1 MNGFIKTAAT
11 AWLVLRGFSYRT
23 AGEYLRARSTV
34 NNPGAGRIMGLLPL
48 HKELDKLFE
57 DLLTTHHVLWE
68 QREILPRLFAV
79 AAKQDG
85 KTVLRAL
92 FDPEK
97 RILTPE
103 DVMALAARYGAVAIR
118 PGRNELD
125 GRERVL
131 RADGALY
138 TLDGQTMDG
147 AAVAEKLGKLPVD
160 TLITEYVTA
169 ERYGE
174 KAVLHVALVRRENG
188 GHTVAAVYAADH
200 ADKKDRRALYSGRI
214 LRKLEASEEP
224 EAVALAEKIGRQFA
238 EAPYLGVAVIPAKGG
253 VRLWQVDMGRDLVWL
268 RERPAAAEEMLR
280 QQKRKKHAEGGA
292 LRRIGKYVFAL
303 RAKRRGFLDYMYRNW
318 LRGLKDDDK
327 LTFTTAAE
335 KKWAHQRGFYSY
347 RIRQYGLT
355 EENWR
360 QLLSD
365 YDYKR
370 MRPINGKYQKWLWDK
385 ISTYYVMAP
394 FRDCFPAYYFRTED
408 GVIYPF
414 RPEGGTATAD
424 DVLACLREKGKLAA
438 KPAIASHGDGF
449 LPLSWDR
456 ETDRPVIDGETV
468 TAEEFRRRIQGLEKP
483 YLISEFVEMH
493 PELKK
498 IYDKVACSIRVMVID
513 RGSGPKVE
521 HAYFRIASGSTG
533 HTDNLATGGIVAR
546 LDAGT
551 GEFYGAEMLVG
562 HEFRPCEVHPD
573 SGAPLRGT
581 LPNWELV
588 CRRVCEVTAYL
599 TPMEYL
605 GFDIVI
611 TADGFRILEI
621 NTHQDLHRY
630 PEYPREVKD
639 YLLGKRDIKGRT
651 DHV

>member
-1 MNGFIKTAAT
+1 MNGLFKTAAT
-11 AWLVLRGFSYRT
+11 AALVLRGFSYRT
-23 AGEYLRARSTV
+23 AGEYLRARRIID
-34 NNPGAGRIMGLLPL
+34 NPDARRIMGLLPL

-68 QREILPRLFAV
+68 LRDTLPRIYGV

-85 KTVLRAL
+85 RTVIRAL
-92 FDPEK
+92 FDPQK
-97 RILTPE
+97 RILSPE
-103 DVMALAARYGAVAIR
+103 DVAALARRYGAVAVR
-118 PGRNELD
+118 PGKNELD
-125 GRERVL
+125 SRERVL
-131 RADGALY
+131 RADGAGY
-138 TLDGQTMDG
+138 TLDGQTLPAD
-147 AAVAEKLGKLPVD
+147 ALAEMLAKLPAD
-160 TLITEYVTA
+160 TLIPEYIPA
-169 ERYGE
+169 AGE
-174 KAVLHVALVRRENG
+174 NENAVLHVALVRGEAG
-188 GHTVAAVYAADH
+188 EHQVGTVYSADH
-200 ADKKDRRALYSGRI
+200 SAKKDSRALFSGRI
-214 LRKLEASEEP
+214 IRTLTEAEAAD
-224 EAVALAEKIGRQFA
+224 AVALAKQIGRRFA
-238 EAPYLGVAVIPAKGG
+238 EAPYLGVAVIRSENGL
-253 VRLWQVDMGRDLVWL
+253 RLWQVDMGRDLVWL
-268 RERPAAAEEMLR
+268 KERCPAVEEMLR
-280 QQKRKKHAEGGA
+280 RRRRERRAEGGA
-292 LRRIGKYVFAL
+292 LHRIGKYIFAL
-303 RAKRRGFLDYMYRNW
+303 RARRRGFLDYMYRNW
-318 LRGLKDDDK
+318 LRGL
-327 LTFTTAAE
+327 
-335 KKWAHQRGFYSY
+335 
-347 RIRQYGLT
+347 T
-355 EENWR
+355 EEKWR

-394 FRDCFPAYYFRTED
+394 FRDCFPAYWFRTEN

-424 DVLACLREKGKLAA
+424 DVLTCLREKGKLAA

-449 LPLSWDR
+449 LPLTWDA
-456 ETDRPVIDGETV
+456 ETDQPVIDGETV
-468 TAEEFRRRIQGLEKP
+468 TAEAFRQRIRGLEKP

-546 LDAGT
+546 VNADT
-551 GEFYGAEMLVG
+551 GEYYGAEMLVG
-562 HEFRPCEVHPD
+562 HEFRPCDVHPD

>member
-1 MNGFIKTAAT
+1 MNGLFKTAAT
-11 AWLVLRGFSYRT
+11 AALVLRGFSYRT
-23 AGEYLRARSTV
+23 AGEYLRARRIID
-34 NNPGAGRIMGLLPL
+34 NPDARRIMGLLPL

-68 QREILPRLFAV
+68 LRDTLPRICGV

-85 KTVLRAL
+85 RTVIRAL
-92 FDPEK
+92 FDPQK
-97 RILTPE
+97 RILSPE
-103 DVMALAARYGAVAIR
+103 DVAALARRYGAVAVR
-118 PGRNELD
+118 PGKNELD
-125 GRERVL
+125 SRERVL
-131 RADGALY
+131 RADGAGY
-138 TLDGQTMDG
+138 TLDGQKLDS
-147 AAVAEKLGKLPVD
+147 AALAEKLAKLPAD
-160 TLITEYVTA
+160 TLITEYIPA
-169 ERYGE
+169 AGE
-174 KAVLHVALVRRENG
+174 NGSAVFHVGLVRGEAG
-188 GHTVAAVYAADH
+188 EHQAAYVYLADH
-200 ADKKDRRALYSGRI
+200 GAKKDSRALFSGRI
-214 LRKLEASEEP
+214 IRTLTEAEAAD
-224 EAVALAEKIGRQFA
+224 AVALAKQIGRRFA
-238 EAPYLGVAVIPAKGG
+238 EAPYLGVAVIRSENGL
-253 VRLWQVDMGRDLVWL
+253 RLWQVDMGRDLVWMKD
-268 RERPAAAEEMLR
+268 RCPAVEEMLR
-280 QQKRKKHAEGGA
+280 RRRRERRAEGGA
-292 LRRIGKYVFAL
+292 LHRIGKYIFAL

-394 FRDCFPAYYFRTED
+394 FRDCFPAYWFRTEN

-424 DVLACLREKGKLAA
+424 DVLTCLREKGKLAA

-449 LPLSWDR
+449 LPLSWDT
-456 ETDRPVIDGETV
+456 ETDQPVIDGETV
-468 TAEEFRRRIQGLEKP
+468 TAEEFRQRIQGLEKP

-513 RGSGPKVE
+513 RGSGPRVE

-546 LDAGT
+546 VNADT
-551 GEFYGAEMLVG
+551 GEYYGAEMLVG
-562 HEFRPCEVHPD
+562 HEFRPCDVHPD

-639 YLLGKRDIKGRT
+639 YLLGKRDLKGRT

>member
-1 MNGFIKTAAT
+1 MNGLFKTAAT

-23 AGEYLRARSTV
+23 AGEFLRARPTV
-34 NNPGAGRIMGLLPL
+34 DNPDAGRVMGLLPL
-48 HKELDKLFE
+48 HKELDKLLE
-57 DLLTTHHVLWE
+57 DLLTTHHVLWD
-68 QREILPRLFAV
+68 QRESLPQLFGV

-85 KTVLRAL
+85 KAVIRAL
-92 FDPEK
+92 FDPE
-97 RILTPE
+97 RRVLTPE

-131 RADGALY
+131 RTHGEGFV
-138 TLDGQTMDG
+138 LDGQTLD
-147 AAVAEKLGKLPVD
+147 AANLAEKLHKLPVD
-160 TLITEYVTA
+160 TLITEYIPGN
-169 ERYGE
+169 EL
-174 KAVLHVALVRRENG
+174 LHVALVRGEG
-188 GHTVAAVYAADH
+188 GEPHVAAVYLADH
-200 ADKKDRRALYSGRI
+200 SAKKDSRALFSGRI
-214 LRKLEASEEP
+214 LRQLEPAEEP
-224 EAVALAEKIGRQFA
+224 EAVELARQIGRRFA
-238 EAPYLGVAVIPAKGG
+238 EAPYLGVAVIQTENGP
-253 VRLWQVDMGRDLVWL
+253 RLWQVDMGRDLVWL
-268 RERPAAAEEMLR
+268 KERAPAVDEMLR
-280 QQKRKKHAEGGA
+280 QRGEERRAEGGA
-292 LRRIGKYVFAL
+292 LRRIGKYLFAL

-318 LRGLKDDDK
+318 LRGLKEDNK

-335 KKWAHQRGFYSY
+335 KRWAHKRGFYSY

-370 MRPINGKYQKWLWDK
+370 LRPINGKYQKWLWDK

-408 GVIYPF
+408 GIIYPF
-414 RPEGGTATAD
+414 RPEGGTATAG
-424 DVLACLREKGKLAA
+424 DVLNCLREKGKLAA

-449 LPLSWDR
+449 LPLSWDV
-456 ETDRPVIDGETV
+456 ETDQPVVDGERCTP
-468 TAEEFRRRIQGLEKP
+468 EEFRRRIDGLEKP

-493 PELKK
+493 PALKK
-498 IYDKVACSIRVMVID
+498 IYDKVACSVRVMVID
-513 RGSGPKVE
+513 RGQGPKVE
-521 HAYFRIASGSTG
+521 HAYFRIASGGTG

-546 LDAGT
+546 VNAVT

-562 HEFRPCEVHPD
+562 HEFRPCDTHPD
-573 SGAPLRGT
+573 SGAALHGT

-588 CRRVCEVTAYL
+588 RCRVCEVTAYL
-599 TPMEYL
+599 APMEYL

-639 YLLGKRDIKGRT
+639 YLLGKRDLKREN
-651 DHV
+651 

>member
-1 MNGFIKTAAT
+1 
-11 AWLVLRGFSYRT
+11 
-23 AGEYLRARSTV
+23 
-34 NNPGAGRIMGLLPL
+34 
-48 HKELDKLFE
+48 
-57 DLLTTHHVLWE
+57 
-68 QREILPRLFAV
+68 
-79 AAKQDG
+79 
-85 KTVLRAL
+85 
-92 FDPEK
+92 
-97 RILTPE
+97 
-103 DVMALAARYGAVAIR
+103 
-118 PGRNELD
+118 
-125 GRERVL
+125 
-131 RADGALY
+131 
-138 TLDGQTMDG
+138 MDG

-188 GHTVAAVYAADH
+188 EHTVAAVYAADH

-318 LRGLKDDDK
+318 LRGLKDDDE

-546 LDAGT
+546 VNADT
-551 GEFYGAEMLVG
+551 GEYYGAEMLVG
-562 HEFRPCEVHPD
+562 HEFRPCDVHPD